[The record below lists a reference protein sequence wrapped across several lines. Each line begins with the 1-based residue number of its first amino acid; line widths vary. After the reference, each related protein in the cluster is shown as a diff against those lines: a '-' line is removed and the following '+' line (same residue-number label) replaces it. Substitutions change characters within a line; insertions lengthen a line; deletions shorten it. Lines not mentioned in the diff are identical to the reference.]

1 MRSLDIAATGMLAQQ
16 RNVGVVSNTDDSIA
30 EMRVAYGGS
39 GTLSQLQKPRWGTE
53 IRDIIFPF

>member
-1 MRSLDIAATGMLAQQ
+1 MLAQQ

-53 IRDIIFPF
+53 IWDIIFPF